1 MGALAAALLA
11 LVLILPAAPAHA
23 EGELDDARQ
32 EANALA
38 AALAASQ
45 TRLAEVEAEVALLEH
60 RAADGNARREALEA
74 ALREIAVDR
83 FIRGGPPAIPVFAE
97 DLHSVVRAEALAR
110 FVVRD
115 NVDAVDEYRRVGQD
129 LELAVSALEGTRA
142 RASQALG
149 DVRRRTAEAEATLER
164 LERLDAERRAR
175 EEAAR
180 AAAVERAVTRPSPG
194 GSPPT
199 APTPRR
205 APAVVTQSGWL
216 CPVQGARAFTND
228 WGQPRSGGRRHQG
241 NDILSPRGTAVVA
254 SVAGTVRPHQS
265 QLGGASYYLKGVD
278 GNTYFGT
285 HLDTLSGASGRVEQG
300 TVLGTVG
307 NSGNAAGGPT
317 HLHFEIHPGGGGPVN
332 PYPTLA
338 LHC

>member
-1 MGALAAALLA
+1 M
-11 LVLILPAAPAHA
+11 VLILPAAPAHA
-23 EGELDDARQ
+23 EGDLDDAQR

-38 AALAASQ
+38 AELAASQ
-45 TRLAEVEAEVALLEH
+45 TRLAEVEAEVALLER
-60 RAADGNARREALEA
+60 RAAEGNARREALEV
-74 ALREIAVDR
+74 ALRDIAVDR
-83 FIRGGPPAIPVFAE
+83 FIHGGPPALPVFAG
-97 DLHSVVRAEALAR
+97 DLHSVIRAEALVR
-110 FVVRD
+110 FVARD

-129 LELAVSALEGTRA
+129 LELAVSVLEGTRA

-149 DVRRRTAEAEATLER
+149 DVRRRSADAEATLER

-180 AAAVERAVTRPSPG
+180 AAVVERGVSRRSPG
-194 GSPPT
+194 GSPPS
-199 APTPRR
+199 APAPRR
-205 APAVVTQSGWL
+205 GAAVVAGSGWL

-265 QLGGASYYLKGVD
+265 QLGGASYYLKGDD

-285 HLDTLSGASGRVEQG
+285 HLDTLSGASGRVAQG
-300 TVLGTVG
+300 AVLGTVG